1 MKMYKQS
8 NKVMGRGGNTEV
20 KDKKSSEKNEATD
33 EKTAYLRDL
42 RRSYSVLCASFA
54 GGSGS
59 KEFAC
64 NVGNPGSVPVSGRSP
79 GGRQATHSSTLAWRI
94 PWTEEPG
101 GLQSMGS

>member
-1 MKMYKQS
+1 M
-8 NKVMGRGGNTEV
+8 TE
-20 KDKKSSEKNEATD
+20 D
-33 EKTAYLRDL
+33 EMTGWHHRLDGYLRDL

-79 GGRQATHSSTLAWRI
+79 GGSKQLTPVLLPGESHGQRSLVGYS
-94 PWTEEPG
+94 PWGRSQTQP
-101 GLQSMGS
+101 SD